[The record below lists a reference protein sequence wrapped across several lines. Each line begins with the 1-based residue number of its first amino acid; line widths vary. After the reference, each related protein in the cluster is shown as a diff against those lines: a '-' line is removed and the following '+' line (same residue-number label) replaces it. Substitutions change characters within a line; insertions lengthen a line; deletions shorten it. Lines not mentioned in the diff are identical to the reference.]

1 MWFYRIEV
9 DKRNRDIHITRNT
22 KMTYFKSILGII
34 GAGACL
40 FNIVWL
46 AGLCLAVLAAAL
58 VYYLH
63 RYGELVRLL
72 HFHEK
77 EKKLTYRG
85 SRYSFKDPLIVKIP
99 KVRSI

>member
-1 MWFYRIEV
+1 
-9 DKRNRDIHITRNT
+9 
-22 KMTYFKSILGII
+22 MTYFKSILGII

>member
-1 MWFYRIEV
+1 MV
-9 DKRNRDIHITRNT
+9 LQNRSRQKEQGHSYYLEYKT
-22 KMTYFKSILGII
+22 
-34 GAGACL
+34 GACL

-58 VYYLH
+58 IYYLH

-72 HFHEK
+72 HLHEK
-77 EKKLTYRG
+77 EEKLTYRG

-99 KVRSI
+99 KVRNI

>member
-9 DKRNRDIHITRNT
+9 DKRNRDIHITWNT

-58 VYYLH
+58 VYYLN